1 MTVYSYA
8 QLEQLWINAGG
19 PAAQAPVAAAIA
31 EAESGGNSLAAYPNT
46 TVAPGKGSNTDATG
60 LWQILGV
67 PPGFTPAQLT
77 DPVANAQMAVAKYK
91 AANNS
96 FTPWQTYTSGAY
108 LANVSNSTPPSSTGV
123 PTGTATATTTAA
135 TTAAT
140 SSTAIP
146 GCLIAPPSVSGL
158 GITIGGGC
166 WFSKSEARALIGGL
180 CLTAAGLIAIP
191 GFIILVAAG
200 FAASGAGAAA
210 ASAAGPLEATPGY
223 GHVIRAVRSRRSAA

>member
-19 PAAQAPVAAAIA
+19 SPAAAPVAAAIA
-31 EAESGGNSLAAYPNT
+31 EAESGGNSLAAYPGT
-46 TVAPGKGSNTDATG
+46 TVAPGQGSNSDATG

-91 AANNS
+91 GAGNQ
-96 FTPWQTYTSGAY
+96 FTPWVTYTNGAY
-108 LANVSNSTPPSSTGV
+108 LPYVSNSAAPSSAGV
-123 PTGTATATTTAA
+123 PVSTSTPNATTTAA
-135 TTAAT
+135 T
-140 SSTAIP
+140 STPVP
-146 GCLIAPPSVSGL
+146 GCLLGPPSVSGL

-200 FAASGAGAAA
+200 FRASGA
-210 ASAAGPLEATPGY
+210 ASALQSAAQPLARVPGY
-223 GHVIRAVRSRRSAA
+223 GRVLRAA